1 MALPKMS
8 TPFYSVNLPSTNQKI
23 TFRPFLVRE
32 EKSLLLAQQSDDM
45 NVMISTLKEI
55 IINCVKEPIDIQS
68 LAIFDIEYLFTQIRA
83 KSVGELADL
92 IFTCGYC
99 TDDKNKTKISIDLT
113 QIPVVKDPNHTN
125 KISLFNDIGVV
136 MKYPN
141 IDTLGKSMGKEED
154 INSIMELV
162 IDCIDIIYSGDEI
175 FHTKDQTR
183 SEVED
188 FVMNLT
194 KKQFDKLEEFFVTV
208 PKYKQD
214 IEYDC
219 PVCGAHNKTVLEG
232 TSSFF

>member
-8 TPFYSVNLPSTNQKI
+8 TPLYVVNLPSTGEKI

-45 NVMISTLKEI
+45 NVMIATLKEI
-55 IINCVKEPIDIQS
+55 ITNCVKEPLNIQS

-83 KSVGELADL
+83 KSVGEFAEI
-92 IFTCGYC
+92 IFTCVYC
-99 TDDKNKTKISIDLT
+99 TDDKNKTQMSIDIT
-113 QIPVVKDPNHTN
+113 KIPVIKDPNHTN
-125 KISLFNDIGVV
+125 KIPLFNDVGVI

-141 IDTLGKSMGKEED
+141 IDTLGKSMGKADD

-162 IDCIDIIYSGDEI
+162 IDCIDVIYTDNEI

-183 SEVED
+183 EEVED
-188 FVMNLT
+188 FVMNLN
-194 KKQFDKLEEFFVTV
+194 KKQFDMLEEFFVTV
-208 PKYKQD
+208 PKYKQE

-219 PVCGAHNKTVLEG
+219 PACGAHNKTILEG

>member
-8 TPFYSVNLPSTNQKI
+8 TPLYVVNLPSTGEKI

-45 NVMISTLKEI
+45 NVMIATLKEI
-55 IINCVKEPIDIQS
+55 ITNCVKEPLNIQS

-83 KSVGELADL
+83 KSVGEFAEI
-92 IFTCGYC
+92 IFTCAYC
-99 TDDKNKTKISIDLT
+99 TDDKNKTQMSIDIT
-113 QIPVVKDPNHTN
+113 KIPVIKDPKHTN
-125 KISLFNDIGVV
+125 KIPLFNDVGVI

-141 IDTLGKSMGKEED
+141 IDTLGKSMGKADD

-162 IDCIDIIYSGDEI
+162 IDCIDVIYTDNEI

-183 SEVED
+183 TEVED
-188 FVMNLT
+188 FVMNLN
-194 KKQFDKLEEFFVTV
+194 KKQFDMLEEFFVTV
-208 PKYKQD
+208 PKYKQE

-219 PVCGAHNKTVLEG
+219 PACGAHNKTILEG